1 MPTSLI
7 FKPIRNPHIPAS
19 AQGRRPYSSFYAYR
33 TAVDKTFD
41 LVPTLVIAHRCL
53 IIEFCFKVLYC
64 CNSLYL
70 VTFNISCS
78 YSPLAS
84 AILLY
89 MRVGV
94 ATICCKDI
102 ESKFRESQPRTEGSL
117 GFPIVLIAL
126 MKTLSA
132 LSKLSEGQAT
142 LGKKLAE
149 DCHRSLV

>member
-1 MPTSLI
+1 
-7 FKPIRNPHIPAS
+7 
-19 AQGRRPYSSFYAYR
+19 
-33 TAVDKTFD
+33 
-41 LVPTLVIAHRCL
+41 
-53 IIEFCFKVLYC
+53 
-64 CNSLYL
+64 
-70 VTFNISCS
+70 
-78 YSPLAS
+78 
-84 AILLY
+84 

-102 ESKFRESQPRTEGSL
+102 ESKFRESQPLTEGSL